1 MKKFHPFFTIGTVGI
16 IVTACLHM
24 FLALSLSLISI
35 HSAFFTLYPVFLTFL
50 ILGVV
55 LTVKKQKTFA

>member
-16 IVTACLHM
+16 IVTACLHI

-35 HSAFFTLYPVFLTFL
+35 HSVFFTLYPIFVTFL
-50 ILGVV
+50 ILGFV
-55 LTVKKQKTFA
+55 LTVKKR

>member
-24 FLALSLSLISI
+24 FLALSLALISI
-35 HSAFFTLYPVFLTFL
+35 HSVFFTLYPVFLTFL
-50 ILGVV
+50 IVGVT
-55 LTVKKQKTFA
+55 LTVKKQKTFG

>member
-24 FLALSLSLISI
+24 FLALGLSLISI
-35 HSAFFTLYPVFLTFL
+35 HSVFFILYPVFLTFL
-50 ILGVV
+50 ILGVI
-55 LTVKKQKTFA
+55 LTVKKQKSFV